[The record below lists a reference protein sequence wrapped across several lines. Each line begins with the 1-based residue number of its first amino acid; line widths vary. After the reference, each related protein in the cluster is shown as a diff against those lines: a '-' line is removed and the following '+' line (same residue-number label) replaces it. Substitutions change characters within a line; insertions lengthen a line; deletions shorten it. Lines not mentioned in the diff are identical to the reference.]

1 MIAVRT
7 AGLPELNDLIPLFDD
22 YRVFYGQVSD
32 RAGAEKFLSERLQLN
47 DSVIFMAFEGEA
59 ALGFTQLYPIFT
71 SVGMKRSWLLN
82 DLFVTPAARKKGIA
96 TLLLERAK
104 KHGRDSASGW
114 LLLST
119 GVANTS
125 AQSLYE
131 NNGWQRVNDFY
142 YEFVF

>member
-1 MIAVRT
+1 MITVRT

>member
-1 MIAVRT
+1 MITVRT

-47 DSVIFMAFEGEA
+47 DSVIFMAFEGDA

-119 GVANTS
+119 GAANTS

-142 YEFVF
+142 YDFVF